1 MDSISD
7 SDSEDIGSIPIGT
20 TKPLAKLFYTYVIKS
35 SDSDFFYK
43 GHCADLNVRLNQ
55 HNAGKVASTKRFAP
69 FEFVYYESFRT
80 REEAIRREKYFK
92 TAAGRRFL
100 KVAIPRF
107 QIPLP
112 D

>member
-1 MDSISD
+1 M
-7 SDSEDIGSIPIGT
+7 
-20 TKPLAKLFYTYVIKS
+20 IKS

-80 REEAIRREKYFK
+80 REEAITREKYFK

-107 QIPLP
+107 QIPLLTERGVGSNQVAFLFWYFLL
-112 D
+112 DRYRKSFRRGF